1 MANFFRIGK
10 MLVLGLILFLI
21 YYQLTSGDGINAI
34 LNVWTSSKK
43 DINLIFLFFCILLM
57 PVNWWLESIKWR
69 LLMSPHDTL
78 SRIQSIKTILAGITL
93 GIVTPARLGEYGG
106 RLLTSDPL
114 KKTQVISA
122 TLLGS
127 IAQNLC
133 NVLAGLAFSYYFL
146 KSVFSV
152 TYGST
157 FTFMLLIIVQIIIF
171 TLVYYNLPEVAHYI
185 EKKIGV
191 KYTGRYSARL
201 KSLDLYKSPLLH
213 KVLFISLLRYITYF
227 SQYVLMLKFLG
238 IHADILDVT
247 ANITGIY
254 LIQTGI
260 PLPAFLSVFARGELA
275 VLVWAG
281 IGVDQITALAATFG
295 LWFINLILPSLAGTL
310 ILYETDIKKYFKTMS

>member
-1 MANFFRIGK
+1 
-10 MLVLGLILFLI
+10 
-21 YYQLTSGDGINAI
+21 
-34 LNVWTSSKK
+34 
-43 DINLIFLFFCILLM
+43 
-57 PVNWWLESIKWR
+57 
-69 LLMSPHDTL
+69 MSPHDTL